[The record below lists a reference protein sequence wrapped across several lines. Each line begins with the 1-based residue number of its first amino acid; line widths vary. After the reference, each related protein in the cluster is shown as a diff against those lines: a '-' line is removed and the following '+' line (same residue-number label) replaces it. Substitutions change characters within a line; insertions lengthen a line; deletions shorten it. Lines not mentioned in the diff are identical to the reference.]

1 MLAQTDVYMAETAQ
15 KMLRLGALLRDERE
29 ELLARWREGVR
40 RLPGAAGLDA
50 PALNDHVPDLI
61 EELSCALEAACEP
74 RRLPQPVTDN
84 PEVHGRQRFEVG
96 FDVGEIV
103 AEYGLLRA
111 CVQELAE
118 EHGLDFCGETVR
130 VVGRCIDEAIG
141 RAVETYVAHQ
151 AEETRRRREEHLA
164 FVAHDLKT
172 PLSAVDM
179 ASRLL
184 ELGLPEE
191 SKTDRNG
198 MLLETVRRN
207 VGRLRALVKAVV
219 REEAR
224 IDEGAELALRRR
236 EFDLWPLVQGLV
248 YDLRPLAAP
257 AGTKLVNSVPEALT
271 VWADAPALSQ
281 VFQNLLSNAIR
292 YAPGGRVTV
301 TARALEGGGVECG
314 VSDTGSGI
322 EESRLAKV
330 FEKGETD
337 GHEGGTGLGLAI
349 ARQVVEA
356 HGGRVHAR
364 SRPGEGTTFIFN
376 IPDSRGEPGQAESA
390 AGAR

>member
-1 MLAQTDVYMAETAQ
+1 MYSAHMAEAEQ
-15 KMLRLGALLRDERE
+15 KMLRLGALLRDGRD

-50 PALNDHVPDLI
+50 PALNDHVPDLL
-61 EELSCALEAACEP
+61 EELSCALEAACDP
-74 RRLPQPVTDN
+74 ARLPRPVTDN

-103 AEYGLLRA
+103 AEYGLLRL

-118 EHGLDFCGETVR
+118 ARGLDFCGESVR
-130 VVGRCIDEAIG
+130 VVGRVIDEAVG

-151 AEETRRRREEHLA
+151 AGETRRRREEHLA
-164 FVAHDLKT
+164 FVVHDLKT

-184 ELGLPEE
+184 EDGLPEE
-191 SKTDRNG
+191 SKTDRNRV
-198 MLLETVRRN
+198 LLETLRRN

-219 REEAR
+219 REDAR
-224 IDEGAELALRRR
+224 IDDGAELVLRRR

-248 YDLRPLAAP
+248 YDLRPLASA
-257 AGTKLVNSVPEALT
+257 AATKLVNSVPEDLT
-271 VWADAPALSQ
+271 VYADAPALAQ
-281 VFQNLLSNAIR
+281 VFQNLLSNAIK

-301 TARALEGGGVECG
+301 TARALEAGGVECG

-322 EESRLAKV
+322 EESRLSKV

-337 GHEGGTGLGLAI
+337 GREGGTGLGLAI

-356 HGGRVHAR
+356 HGGRVYAQ
-364 SRPGEGTTFIFN
+364 SRPGEGTTFVFD
-376 IPDSRGEPGQAESA
+376 IPDSRGEPRQTGPTAPA
-390 AGAR
+390 P

>member
-1 MLAQTDVYMAETAQ
+1 MM
-15 KMLRLGALLRDERE
+15 RLGALLRAGRD
-29 ELLARWREGVR
+29 ELLARWRERVR
-40 RLPGAAGLDA
+40 GLKGAAGLDV

-61 EELSCALEAACEP
+61 EELACELEAACDP
-74 RRLPQPVTDN
+74 GKLPPPVSDN
-84 PEVHGRQRFEVG
+84 PVIHGKQRFEVG

-118 EHGLDFCGETVR
+118 SRGLAFCGDSAR
-130 VVGRCIDEAIG
+130 VVGHRIDEAIG
-141 RAVETYVAHQ
+141 LAVETYVAHQ

-184 ELGLPEE
+184 EQDMSEG
-191 SKTDRNG
+191 SKSGRNR
-198 MLLETVRRN
+198 MLLETLRRN
-207 VGRLRALVKAVV
+207 VGRMRALVKAVV
-219 REEAR
+219 REDAR
-224 IDEGAELALRRR
+224 IDDAAELVLRRR

-257 AGTKLVNSVPEALT
+257 AGTKLVNSVPEDLT
-271 VWADAPALSQ
+271 VFADAPALSQ
-281 VFQNLLSNAIR
+281 VFQNLVSNAMK

-301 TARALEGGGVECG
+301 TARGLEGGGVECG

-322 EESRLAKV
+322 EEARLASV

-337 GHEGGTGLGLAI
+337 GRGGGTGLGLAI
-349 ARQVVEA
+349 VRMVVEA
-356 HGGRVHAR
+356 HGGRVRAE
-364 SRPGEGTTFIFN
+364 SRPGRGTTFIFD
-376 IPDSRGEPGQAESA
+376 IPGEPPADNAESVN
-390 AGAR
+390 G

>member
-1 MLAQTDVYMAETAQ
+1 M
-15 KMLRLGALLRDERE
+15 RLGALLRAGRD
-29 ELLARWREGVR
+29 ELLARWRERVR
-40 RLPGAAGLDA
+40 GLKGAAGLDV

-61 EELSCALEAACEP
+61 EELACELEAACDP
-74 RRLPQPVTDN
+74 GKLPPPVSDN
-84 PEVHGRQRFEVG
+84 PVIHGKQRFEVG

-118 EHGLDFCGETVR
+118 SRGLAFCGDSAR
-130 VVGRCIDEAIG
+130 VVGHRIDEAIG
-141 RAVETYVAHQ
+141 LAVETYVAHQ

-184 ELGLPEE
+184 EQDMSEG
-191 SKTDRNG
+191 SKSGRNR
-198 MLLETVRRN
+198 MLLETLRRN
-207 VGRLRALVKAVV
+207 VGRMRALVKAVV
-219 REEAR
+219 REDAR
-224 IDEGAELALRRR
+224 IDDAAELVLRRR

-257 AGTKLVNSVPEALT
+257 AGTKLVNSVPEDLT
-271 VWADAPALSQ
+271 VFADAPALSQ
-281 VFQNLLSNAIR
+281 VFQNLVSNAMK

-301 TARALEGGGVECG
+301 TARGLEGGGVECG

-322 EESRLAKV
+322 EEARLASV

-337 GHEGGTGLGLAI
+337 GRGGGTGLGLAI
-349 ARQVVEA
+349 VRMVVEA
-356 HGGRVHAR
+356 HGGRVRAE
-364 SRPGEGTTFIFN
+364 SRPGRGTTFIFD
-376 IPDSRGEPGQAESA
+376 IPGEPPADNAESVN
-390 AGAR
+390 G

>member
-1 MLAQTDVYMAETAQ
+1 M
-15 KMLRLGALLRDERE
+15 RLGALLRAERE
-29 ELLARWREGVR
+29 ELLARWRERVR
-40 RLPGAAGLDA
+40 CLPSAAGLDV
-50 PALNDHVPDLI
+50 PALNDHVPDLL
-61 EELSCALEAACEP
+61 EELACQLEAACDP
-74 RRLPQPVTDN
+74 ARIPPPVTDN
-84 PEVHGRQRFEVG
+84 PVVHGRQRFEVG

-118 EHGLDFCGETVR
+118 ARGLDFCGESVR
-130 VVGRCIDEAIG
+130 VVGRVIDEAIG

-184 ELGLPEE
+184 EVGLSEGLN
-191 SKTDRNG
+191 DGRNR
-198 MLLETVRRN
+198 MLFETLRRN

-219 REEAR
+219 REDAR
-224 IDEGAELALRRR
+224 IAADAELVLRRR

-257 AGTKLVNSVPEALT
+257 AGTSLVNSVPKDLA
-271 VWADAPALSQ
+271 VYADAPALAQ

-292 YAPGGRVTV
+292 YAAGGRVTV
-301 TARALEGGGVECG
+301 TARRLEGGGVECG

-337 GHEGGTGLGLAI
+337 GREGGTGLGLAI

-356 HGGRVHAR
+356 HGGRVRAH
-364 SRPGEGTTFIFN
+364 SRPGEGTTFFFD
-376 IPDSRGEPGQAESA
+376 IPDSGGGPEQTGPA
-390 AGAR
+390 ADAR

>member
-1 MLAQTDVYMAETAQ
+1 MYSADMAESEQTT
-15 KMLRLGALLRDERE
+15 LRLGALLREERD

-40 RLPGAAGLDA
+40 RLPGAAGLDV
-50 PALNDHVPDLI
+50 PALNDHVPDLV
-61 EELSCALEAACEP
+61 EELTCALEAACDP
-74 RRLPQPVTDN
+74 ARLPPPVTDN

-103 AEYGLLRA
+103 AEYGMLRA

-118 EHGLDFCGETVR
+118 ARGLDFCGESVR
-130 VVGRCIDEAIG
+130 VVGRVIDEAIG

-184 ELGLPEE
+184 EQDMPEE
-191 SKTDRNG
+191 SKTDRNR
-198 MLLETVRRN
+198 MLLETLRRN

-219 REEAR
+219 REDAR
-224 IDEGAELALRRR
+224 IDADAELVLRRR

-257 AGTKLVNSVPEALT
+257 AGTKLVNSVPEDLT
-271 VWADAPALSQ
+271 VCADAPALSQ

-301 TARALEGGGVECG
+301 AARPLEGGGVECE
-314 VSDTGSGI
+314 VSDDGSGI
-322 EESRLAKV
+322 EESRLVKI

-337 GHEGGTGLGLAI
+337 GREGGTGLGLAI

-356 HGGRVHAR
+356 HGGHVRAR
-364 SRPGEGTTFIFN
+364 SRTGEGTTFTFD
-376 IPDSRGEPGQAESA
+376 IPHSSGGLEQAGSA
-390 AGAR
+390 DAC

>member
-1 MLAQTDVYMAETAQ
+1 MPEIGPEM
-15 KMLRLGALLRDERE
+15 MRLGALLRAGRD
-29 ELLARWREGVR
+29 ELLARWRERVR
-40 RLPGAAGLDA
+40 GLKGAAGLDV

-61 EELSCALEAACEP
+61 EELACELEAACDP
-74 RRLPQPVTDN
+74 GKLPPPVSDN
-84 PEVHGRQRFEVG
+84 PVIHGKQRFEVG

-118 EHGLDFCGETVR
+118 SRGLAFCGDSAR
-130 VVGRCIDEAIG
+130 VVGHRIDEAIG
-141 RAVETYVAHQ
+141 LAVETYVAHQ

-184 ELGLPEE
+184 EQDMSEG
-191 SKTDRNG
+191 SKSGRNR
-198 MLLETVRRN
+198 MLLETLRRN
-207 VGRLRALVKAVV
+207 VGRMRALVKAVV
-219 REEAR
+219 REDAR
-224 IDEGAELALRRR
+224 IDDAAELVLRRR

-257 AGTKLVNSVPEALT
+257 AGTKLVNSVPEDLT
-271 VWADAPALSQ
+271 VFADAPALSQ
-281 VFQNLLSNAIR
+281 VFQNLVSNAMK

-301 TARALEGGGVECG
+301 TARGLEGGGVECG

-322 EESRLAKV
+322 EEARLASV

-337 GHEGGTGLGLAI
+337 GRGGGTGLGLAI
-349 ARQVVEA
+349 VRMVVEA
-356 HGGRVHAR
+356 HGGRVRAE
-364 SRPGEGTTFIFN
+364 SRPGRGTTFIFD
-376 IPDSRGEPGQAESA
+376 IPGEPPADNAESVN
-390 AGAR
+390 G